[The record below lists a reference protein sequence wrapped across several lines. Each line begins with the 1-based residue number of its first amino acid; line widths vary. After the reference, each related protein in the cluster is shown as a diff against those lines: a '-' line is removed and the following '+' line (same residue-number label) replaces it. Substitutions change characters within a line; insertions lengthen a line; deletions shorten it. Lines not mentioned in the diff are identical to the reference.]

1 LGRGGGASF
10 AEEGLS
16 KLVASFARHG
26 DAYRTHSPA
35 IERDLFVFS
44 HPDHV
49 RHVLVDNTANY
60 RKGIGIERVAILLGN
75 GLMTS
80 EPPLW
85 HTQRRLI
92 QPAFHRAD
100 RTARAGHDRGE
111 PATAARG
118 KPRHGPARRS
128 T

>member
-1 LGRGGGASF
+1 MPDAVMTLPPLADEAVDVSF

-16 KLVASFARHG
+16 TLVALFARHG
-26 DAYRTHSPA
+26 DAYRVHSPTLG
-35 IERDLFVFS
+35 RDLFVFS
-44 HPDHV
+44 HPEHL

-60 RKGIGIERVAILLGN
+60 RKGLGIERVAILLGN

-92 QPAFHRAD
+92 QPAFHRASI
-100 RTARAGHDRGE
+100 AANLAG
-111 PATAARG
+111 
-118 KPRHGPARRS
+118 
-128 T
+128 